1 MKSSSH
7 DIKKEIKDYIR
18 EGHINKDKLIDNFM
32 DFLSRDELQDFVIMY
47 IQIVMQKSKEKNFF
61 IS

>member
-18 EGHINKDKLIDNFM
+18 EGHINKDKLID
-32 DFLSRDELQDFVIMY
+32 EL
-47 IQIVMQKSKEKNFF
+47 
-61 IS
+61 